1 MPGKLSTT
9 EIRIIM
15 TDKFQDKSQ
24 VIEAELTPQ
33 DEEFLREI
41 NEEILEFLEKDEEI
55 LEFDPMN
62 SYQRRLVH
70 QMGTLYQL
78 SSKSVGSRD
87 DRYVCLLKSQPLG
100 EILAAVEEPKPA
112 PGPTPSKGVTIDRG
126 NEIFYCRPGQ
136 KILLRTDGS
145 FGVPT
150 SDNTMRVVDE
160 REIDSGM
167 FRIQRNHLICPQ
179 DEQW

>member
-1 MPGKLSTT
+1 
-9 EIRIIM
+9 M

-33 DEEFLREI
+33 DEEFLKEI
-41 NEEILEFLEKDEEI
+41 NQQILTFLDKDEEI

-70 QMGTLYQL
+70 QMGSLYQL

-87 DRYVCLLKSQPLG
+87 ERYVCLLKSQSLG
-100 EILAAVEEPKPA
+100 EILAAPEKPEESPEPA
-112 PGPTPSKGVTIDRG
+112 QRSGVMIDRG

-136 KILLRTDGS
+136 KIVLRADGS

-150 SDNTMRVVDE
+150 SDNTMKVLDE
-160 REIDSGM
+160 REMDSGM
-167 FRIQRNHLICPQ
+167 FRIQRNHLICPP